1 MSSIACGAS
10 LAVNSAAPTATPR
23 LVGQFW
29 GLDSDRVFSRRSAS
43 STCFPA
49 LTRRAIA
56 WPIDPA
62 PLTAMTGLTISSLV
76 EFFSDARRR
85 MRGLPVS
92 SCVDSPERR
101 AALPQIARV
110 EFDAGGGHVFL
121 ETIGLR
127 RPRNRHNPR

>member
-23 LVGQFW
+23 LLGQFW

-62 PLTAMTGLTISSLV
+62 PITTMTLLMISSLV
-76 EFFSDARRR
+76 ESFADARRQ
-85 MRGLPVS
+85 MRGIPVS
-92 SCVDSPERR
+92 SDLDSTERI
-101 AALPQIARV
+101 ADLPQIVRI
-110 EFDAGGGHVFL
+110 EFDGRG
-121 ETIGLR
+121 
-127 RPRNRHNPR
+127 